1 MWRRFNFFERHAL
14 EPPRELGSR
23 AWACSAAG
31 AGGASLA
38 PLLFFG
44 ADDGG
49 VAAADTRLRPLAGWR
64 AHDARC
70 THLVFCAQARGGV
83 GACGGARRAAA
94 RVCFLRQRNPFCDT
108 CVCVRAL
115 TRAAAAC

>member
-31 AGGASLA
+31 AGGAGSA

-70 THLVFCAQARGGV
+70 THLVFCAQARGVAGRH
-83 GACGGARRAAA
+83 AAGARRAACA
-94 RVCFLRQRNPFCDT
+94 RALLRRRNPF
-108 CVCVRAL
+108 RHAFAH
-115 TRAAAAC
+115 TR

>member
-23 AWACSAAG
+23 AWACSASG
-31 AGGASLA
+31 AGGAGLA

-70 THLVFCAQARGGV
+70 THLVFCAQARGRARS
-83 GACGGARRAAA
+83 GAQAAA
-94 RVCFLRQRNPFCDT
+94 RSACDNPCSVF
-108 CVCVRAL
+108 
-115 TRAAAAC
+115 